1 MRKLCICFAVI
12 GILGLASSGC
22 KRRSH
27 TAYAPYTG
35 KTTDRPAENVGK
47 VFPAVGRAVDRQ
59 ELVQIGEL
67 YVLYWMEN
75 PRGPSRVE
83 DFDLERLGDRKL
95 LKMIKDGDLVVVWN
109 VGENNTNCQI
119 LGYQK
124 ITPTQGGLVVR
135 RDCSVNSVTAEEF
148 KEHQKTFPP
157 QK

>member
-1 MRKLCICFAVI
+1 MI
-12 GILGLASSGC
+12 GIIGMLTSGC
-22 KRRSH
+22 KPPPRS
-27 TAYAPYTG
+27 AYAPFTG
-35 KTTDRPAENVGK
+35 PTSARPAENVGK

-59 ELVQIGEL
+59 ELVQIAEL
-67 YVLYWMEN
+67 YVLYWMDN

-119 LGYQK
+119 LAYQK
-124 ITPTQGGLVVR
+124 MTPTQGGLVAR
-135 RDCSVNSVTAEEF
+135 RDASVNSVTAEEF
-148 KEHQKTFPP
+148 KEYQKTFPP